1 MVDESIHNNPWD
13 AVEERFVRLEEK
25 VVDISC
31 NMALLMVALVN
42 KFGPF
47 GEVGGSNSEVGLDEK
62 LGDSED
68 PEKELK
74 KEPEKEKPSSSAIT
88 PSQPLFKME
97 VKVDIKPYQGE
108 IDVVKLNH
116 WLQ

>member
-1 MVDESIHNNPWD
+1 LK
-13 AVEERFVRLEEK
+13 LEEQ
-25 VVDISC
+25 VIDISH
-31 NMALLMVALVN
+31 NMALLMVALEN

-62 LGDSED
+62 LGDNED
-68 PEKELK
+68 PEKESK
-74 KEPEKEKPSSSAIT
+74 KELEKEQPSSSVIT
-88 PSQPLFKME
+88 SSQSLFKME